1 MNLLL
6 VGFGAMNKRVA
17 ALAEEKGH
25 SVVGVITP
33 MKEEQCPYPLFT
45 SFNDDLPDAD
55 CFIDFS
61 HPDLTKGMLQ
71 SDSNLPMVI
80 ATTGEKD
87 TLMKMMHEKAES
99 APVFFSANMS
109 YGVHIVTQLL
119 EYVAPLMSEY
129 DIEMIEKHHNQKIDA
144 PSGTLIKLLDAIKEN
159 GRQDAAE
166 VYDRSQTNHKRDQKE
181 IGISTIR
188 GGTIVGE
195 HEVLFAGGDEVISI
209 KHTAQS
215 KDIFANGALSVA
227 EKLVKKNNGFYTYN
241 NLGV

>member
-1 MNLLL
+1 MKLLL
-6 VGFGAMNKRVA
+6 VGYGAMNKRVA
-17 ALAEEKGH
+17 ALAEDKGH
-25 SVVGVITP
+25 AIAGVITP
-33 MKEEQCPYPLFT
+33 MKEESCPYPLFS
-45 SFNDDLPDAD
+45 SFEDELPEAD
-55 CFIDFS
+55 CLVDFS
-61 HPDLTKGMLQ
+61 HPDLTKEMLQ
-71 SDSNLPMVI
+71 STYDIPMVI
-80 ATTGEKD
+80 ATTGEKE
-87 TLMKMMHEKAES
+87 TLIQLMDEKAKT

-119 EYVAPLMSEY
+119 EYVAPLMDAY

-159 GRQDAAE
+159 GRQDASE
-166 VYDRSQTNHKRDQKE
+166 VYDRSQTSQKRDEKE

-215 KDIFANGALSVA
+215 KDIFANGALNVA
-227 EKLVKKNNGFYTYN
+227 EKLVTKNNGFYTYN

>member
-1 MNLLL
+1 MKLLL
-6 VGFGAMNKRVA
+6 VGYGAMNKRVA
-17 ALAEEKGH
+17 ALAEKGGH
-25 SVVGVITP
+25 SIAGVITP
-33 MKEEQCPYPLFT
+33 VEEENCPYPLFT
-45 SFNDDLPDAD
+45 SFDDQLPEAD
-55 CFIDFS
+55 VLIDFS
-61 HPDLTKGMLQ
+61 HPDLTKRMLQ
-71 SDSNLPMVI
+71 SDLIVPMVI

-87 TLMKMMHEKAES
+87 TLVKLMQDKAES

-119 EYVAPLMSEY
+119 EHIAPLMDAY

-159 GRQDAAE
+159 GRQDARE
-166 VYDRSQTNHKRDQKE
+166 VYDRSQVTEKREKKD

-195 HEVLFAGGDEVISI
+195 HEVLFAGVDEVISI

-215 KDIFANGALSVA
+215 KDIFANGALTVA
-227 EKLVKKNNGFYTYN
+227 EKLINKTNGFYTYN

>member
-1 MNLLL
+1 MKLILT
-6 VGFGAMNKRVA
+6 GYGAMNRRVA
-17 ALAEEKGH
+17 ALAEDGGH
-25 SVVGVITP
+25 DIVAVVTP
-33 MKEEQCPYPLFT
+33 SIDDRCPYDQYTVF
-45 SFNDDLPDAD
+45 DDKLPEAD
-55 CFIDFS
+55 CIIDFS
-61 HPDLTKGMLQ
+61 HPKLTQAMLE
-71 SDSNLPMVI
+71 SDVTLPMVI

-87 TLMKMMHEKAES
+87 LLMDLMHKKAEH

-119 EYVAPLMSEY
+119 EYITPLMDNY

-144 PSGTLIKLLDAIKEN
+144 PSGTLIKLLDAVKSSARPN
-159 GRQDAAE
+159 AKE
-166 VYDRSQTNHKRDQKE
+166 VYDRSQLSEKRKAED

-195 HEVLFAGGDEVISI
+195 HEVLFAGIDEVISV

-215 KDIFANGALSVA
+215 KDIFASGALNVA
-227 EKLVKKNNGFYTYN
+227 RKLTDKSNGFYTYN

>member
-1 MNLLL
+1 MKLIL
-6 VGFGAMNKRVA
+6 VGYGAMTKRVA
-17 ALAEEKGH
+17 ALAEDKGY
-25 SVVGVITP
+25 SIAGVITP
-33 MKEEQCPYPLFT
+33 MEEKQCPYPLFT
-45 SFNDDLPDAD
+45 SFNDDLPEAD
-55 CFIDFS
+55 VFIDFS
-61 HPDLTKGMLQ
+61 HPDLTKEMLQ
-71 SDSNLPMVI
+71 SAYDRPMII

-87 TLMKMMHEKAES
+87 TLVKLMNEKAKS

-119 EYVAPLMSEY
+119 EYIAPLMNDY

-159 GRQDAAE
+159 GRKDTTE
-166 VYDRSQTNHKRDQKE
+166 VYDRSQTTTKRDKKE

-215 KDIFANGALSVA
+215 KDIFANGALNVA
-227 EKLVKKNNGFYTYN
+227 EKLIKKNNGFYTYN